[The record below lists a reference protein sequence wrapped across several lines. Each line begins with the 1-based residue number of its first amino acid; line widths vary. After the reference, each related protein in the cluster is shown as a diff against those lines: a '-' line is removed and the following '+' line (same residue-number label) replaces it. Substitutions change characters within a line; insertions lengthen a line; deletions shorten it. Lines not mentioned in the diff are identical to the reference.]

1 MYSSEAAEN
10 AGASETLIRHR
21 IAEVHQLS
29 FNVILEANKALNA
42 PAAYRFAN
50 GQVLMGE
57 ARLAFVMGDQ
67 PAQDKVI
74 GKKSKSC
81 RSCLC
86 PCDKL
91 DSTDETF
98 PAFDWRESYQ

>member
-1 MYSSEAAEN
+1 MKAQDSREKLLGCLPVYSSEAAEN

-21 IAEVHQLS
+21 IAEMHQLS
-29 FNVILEANKALNA
+29 FNVILKAIRALNA

-81 RSCLC
+81 RTLQVVFMH
-86 PCDKL
+86 L
-91 DSTDETF
+91 
-98 PAFDWRESYQ
+98 R

>member
-29 FNVILEANKALNA
+29 FNIILNAINA

-57 ARLAFVMGDQ
+57 ACLAFVMGDQ

-74 GKKSKSC
+74 QVGKKSKS
-81 RSCLC
+81 
-86 PCDKL
+86 
-91 DSTDETF
+91 
-98 PAFDWRESYQ
+98 